1 MKKDTVES
9 RALKIAVKVLVA
21 AGVCR
26 YDSVEK
32 CRRVF
37 VTEET
42 CDKCIKNWLIS
53 RARKE
58 LKSES

>member
-1 MKKDTVES
+1 MKIDTVES
-9 RALKIAVKVLVA
+9 RALKIAVKVLVN

-26 YDSVEK
+26 YDNVEK

>member
-9 RALKIAVKVLVA
+9 RALKIAAKVLVA